1 MTAVPD
7 STPDS
12 TPDSIPAITAVIPA
26 YNAAEFL
33 SATIQSVIDQSFIN
47 WELLVVDDGSTDDTA
62 DVVRQFCAQDARI
75 KLISKEN
82 GGVSSARNRGAQEA
96 TAELVAFLDADDRWL
111 PDKLAVHVDYVTSH
125 PDSGVSFGRVEL
137 IEADGATTGKL
148 TNNISQQLSPE
159 DFFYTNPTVTTSNM
173 VIRKAIFLEMDGF
186 DKTMQYNE
194 DVDLLLRIALQ
205 GSVTIDAIDQVL
217 VQYRLHTS
225 GLSSTLLKM
234 EEGWITLM
242 DKAAKRA
249 PGLVAKHYSA
259 AYGAQLQ
266 YLARQTL
273 RLNMPAAMGVSF
285 MNRSLKRS
293 WTRLYKN
300 PKLLALAMLVYF
312 KWATFN
318 TFKVGV

>member
-1 MTAVPD
+1 MTGPSKEIPTLASP
-7 STPDS
+7 
-12 TPDSIPAITAVIPA
+12 PAITAVIPA

-33 SATIQSVIDQSFIN
+33 PATIQSVVDQSFAD
-47 WELLVVDDGSTDDTA
+47 WELLVIDDGSTDNTA
-62 DVVRQFCAQDARI
+62 NVVRQFCTQDARI
-75 KLISKEN
+75 KLILQEN
-82 GGVSSARNRGAQEA
+82 GGVSSARNRGVQEA
-96 TAELVAFLDADDRWL
+96 AADLVAFLDADDRWL
-111 PDKLAVHVDYVTSH
+111 PNKLSVHVGHMTRH
-125 PDSGVSFGRVEL
+125 PESGVSFGRVEL
-137 IEADGATTGKL
+137 IETDGGTTGKL
-148 TNNISQQLSPE
+148 TNNISQQLRPE
-159 DFFYTNPTVTTSNM
+159 DLFYNNPTVTTSNM
-173 VIRKAIFLEMDGF
+173 VIRKAVFLGMGGF
-186 DKTMQYNE
+186 DQTMQYNE

-205 GSVTIDAIDQVL
+205 DKVSIDAIDQVL

-234 EEGWITLM
+234 EDGWITLI
-242 DKAAKRA
+242 DKAAKSA
-249 PGLVAKHYSA
+249 PQLVAKHYSA

-300 PKLLALAMLVYF
+300 PKPLALAMLVYF

-318 TFKVGV
+318 TFKVNI

>member
-1 MTAVPD
+1 MTAA
-7 STPDS
+7 SKYTPTS
-12 TPDSIPAITAVIPA
+12 APSPAITAVIPA

-33 SATIQSVIDQSFIN
+33 PATIQSVVEQSFTN
-47 WELLVVDDGSTDDTA
+47 WELLVIDDGSTDNTA
-62 DVVRQFCAQDARI
+62 NVVRQFCTQDARI
-75 KLISKEN
+75 RLISQEN
-82 GGVSSARNRGAQEA
+82 SGVSAARNRGAQES

-111 PDKLAVHVDYVTSH
+111 PTKLSAHVEHMTQH
-125 PDSGVSFGRVEL
+125 LESGVSFGRVEL

-148 TNNISQQLSPE
+148 TNNISQQLRPE

-173 VIRKAIFLEMDGF
+173 VIRRALFLAMGGF
-186 DKTMQYNE
+186 DQTMQYNE
-194 DVDLLLRIALQ
+194 DVDLLLRIAMQ
-205 GSVTIDAIDQVL
+205 GEASIDAIDRVL

-234 EEGWITLM
+234 EEGWVTLM
-242 DKAAKRA
+242 DKAAKSA
-249 PGLVAKHYSA
+249 PRLVAKHYSA

-285 MNRSLKRS
+285 INRSLKRS
-293 WTRLYKN
+293 WTRLHKN
-300 PKLLALAMLVYF
+300 PKLLALAMLIYL

-318 TFKVGV
+318 AFKVGI